1 LKAVAALAC
10 CLALPAAALNHEDAV
25 APIAPGP
32 FAVACSNMAMDTDRL
47 AQLGGDAS
55 DYWEGNPYPDGRER
69 YVTDILAYPDAVVR
83 FDTQPPFKPGMYPT
97 TFFRRLE
104 FVVMVCHP
112 TSRSNTDP
120 DYILP
125 GGGGRVPHMQA
136 PYAVPKLLS
145 AAEHAQTLGLQ
156 VDPLPPGPAKLPVI
170 VYSHGLGGSPLGKG
184 YIDVAAALASHG
196 FVVSA
201 IFHADARF
209 APVRIENLPE
219 FAFVLAFYPLVSQ
232 LQALR
237 PLSLKAMTDHL
248 LADPWYSPAIDASRI
263 GGFGASF
270 GGEAMAHLVGA
281 RMTTSIAKS
290 CGEPEH
296 DERIRAVATYVP
308 YSGQTFLP
316 AFCDDQEGADS
327 VNRPFFA
334 MAGTADLTAPIK
346 LTQQAIN
353 RMPSS
358 HFLVE
363 LIGGEHELRPEDAGD
378 LTTWT
383 ITFLNAYMD
392 VRTDPGAMARFIR
405 MRQVIGGRVDNMI
418 VDVHVPL
425 PNTGGE
431 MRTIEFYNTV
441 LEHYFLAAG
450 QDEIDKINA
459 GGAGPSWEET
469 GESFK
474 AWLTMPSDTL
484 TLAAP
489 VCRFYG
495 GLNGGPNTH
504 FFTASA
510 QECDLVKRN
519 GGWFYEGIGFY
530 IRPVDATRR
539 CPDGML
545 SVNRAY
551 NNGAI
556 RHDPNHRH
564 STSDSTMA
572 EMARK
577 GWTVEGTAMCA
588 RP

>member
-10 CLALPAAALNHEDAV
+10 ALALPAAALNHEDTV
-25 APIAPGP
+25 APLAPGP
-32 FAVACSNMAMDTDRL
+32 FTVACSYIEMDTRRL
-47 AQLGGDAS
+47 AQLGGTAADF
-55 DYWEGNPYPDGRER
+55 WEGNPYPDGRER
-69 YVTDILAYPDAVVR
+69 YVTDILANPDAVFR
-83 FDTQPPFKPGMYPT
+83 FQALPPNKPGMYPT
-97 TFFRRLE
+97 TFFRLLDY
-104 FVVMVCHP
+104 VVLVCHP
-112 TSRSNTDP
+112 TSRWNTDLDYFLP
-120 DYILP
+120 D
-125 GGGGRVPHMQA
+125 GGGRVPHMQR
-136 PYAVPKLLS
+136 PYAAPQLLS
-145 AAEHAQTLGLQ
+145 AAEHAQTLGLP
-156 VDPLPPGPAKLPVI
+156 VDPLQTGPAKLPVV

-196 FVVSA
+196 FVVPA

-219 FAFVLAFYPLVSQ
+219 FAFLLAFYPLVLQ
-232 LQALR
+232 VQALR
-237 PLSLKAMTDHL
+237 PMSLKAMTDHL
-248 LADPWYSPAIDASRI
+248 LAHPGFSPAVDTTRI

-281 RMTTSIAKS
+281 RITTSLSKS
-290 CGEPEH
+290 CGETVR
-296 DERIRAVATYVP
+296 DERLRAVAAYVP

-316 AFCDDQEGADS
+316 AFCDDQEGAAG

-363 LIGGEHELRPEDAGD
+363 LINGEHELRREDADD
-378 LTTWT
+378 LLTWMV
-383 ITFLNAYMD
+383 TFLNAYMD

-405 MRQVIGGRVDNMI
+405 MRQVIGGRVDNLI
-418 VDVHVPL
+418 VDVHQPL
-425 PNTGGE
+425 ANSGGE
-431 MRTIEFYNTV
+431 VRAQEFVNTI
-441 LEHYFLAAG
+441 LDHYFVAAG
-450 QDEIDKINA
+450 QDEIDIILA
-459 GGAGPSWEET
+459 GGAGPGWQLT

-474 AWLTMPSDTL
+474 VWPTMPSDTFMF
-484 TLAAP
+484 AAP

-495 GLNGGPNTH
+495 GLSGGPNSH

-510 QECDLVKRN
+510 EECDIVKRG

-530 IRPVDATRR
+530 IRPVGNPRR
-539 CPDGML
+539 CPDGWL

-551 NNGAI
+551 NNGFI
-556 RHDPNHRH
+556 RNDSNHRY
-564 STSDSTMA
+564 STSDSTINAMG
-572 EMARK
+572 RN
-577 GWTVEGTAMCA
+577 GWTVEGTSMCA